1 MVPYKLFVQGYSPM
15 NKSDTVTKSKLNA
28 RKTDATGKNAA
39 GPFADKIP
47 LDISL
52 ILESVDSGVVK
63 KI

>member
-1 MVPYKLFVQGYSPM
+1 M